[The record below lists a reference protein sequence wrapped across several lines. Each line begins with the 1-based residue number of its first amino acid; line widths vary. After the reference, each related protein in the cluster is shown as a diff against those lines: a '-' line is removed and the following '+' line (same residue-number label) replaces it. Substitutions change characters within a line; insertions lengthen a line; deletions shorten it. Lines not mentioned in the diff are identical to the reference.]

1 MLTSHL
7 GYLSILTV
15 VVVAVGL
22 AGAIIAL
29 NWLLGPKRKNA
40 IKDASFECGSEPVGS
55 ARHRFS
61 VKFYLVAIF
70 FIVFDIESV
79 FLYPWA
85 ALFRDMIVEPGVGWA
100 TFGEMFVFIGILG
113 AGLAYVWRR
122 GALDWE

>member
-1 MLTSHL
+1 MLASQL
-7 GYLSILTV
+7 GYVSILTV
-15 VVVAVGL
+15 LVAVALMGAGVL
-22 AGAIIAL
+22 AINA
-29 NWLLGPKRKNA
+29 LLGPRRKSPVKQA
-40 IKDASFECGSEPVGS
+40 AFECGSDPIGS
-55 ARHRFS
+55 ARQRFS

-85 ALFRDMIVEPGVGWA
+85 GMFRDFIVEPGIGLMTLA
-100 TFGEMFVFIGILG
+100 EMFIFVGILG

>member
-1 MLTSHL
+1 MLQSHL
-7 GYLSILTV
+7 GYVSILTV
-15 VVVAVGL
+15 LAVAVFV
-22 AGAIIAL
+22 AGAIFVI
-29 NWLLGPKRKNA
+29 NTVLGPKRKNA
-40 IKDASFECGSEPVGS
+40 VKSAAFECGSEPIGS

-85 ALFRDMIVEPGVGWA
+85 ALFRDMIVEPGIGWA
-100 TFGEMFVFIGILG
+100 TFAEMFVFIGILG